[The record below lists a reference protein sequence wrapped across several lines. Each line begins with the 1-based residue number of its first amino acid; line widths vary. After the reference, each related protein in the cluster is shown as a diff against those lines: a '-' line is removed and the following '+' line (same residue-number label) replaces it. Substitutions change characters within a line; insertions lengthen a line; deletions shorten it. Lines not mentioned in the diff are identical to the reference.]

1 MLASLLFKQTK
12 TWQNK
17 NRIRWDSII
26 YILLR
31 CFYALL
37 NLKKFVSSLCS
48 FIIIITVNIDI
59 KQSTKRYLWFFNI
72 SSLFS
77 IRVWENHS
85 TTIDN
90 PQADVLHLLL
100 SICGRS
106 SLSNLKGVFCSVEIK
121 ESNWKSMKLKYK
133 LHSHGMLIFLFT

>member
-12 TWQNK
+12 SWQNK

-37 NLKKFVSSLCS
+37 NLKKIVSSLCS

-59 KQSTKRYLWFFNI
+59 KRSTKRYLWFFNI

-106 SLSNLKGVFCSVEIK
+106 LSNLKGVFCSVEIK

>member
-37 NLKKFVSSLCS
+37 NLKKNVSSLCS

-59 KQSTKRYLWFFNI
+59 KRSTKRYLWFFNI

-106 SLSNLKGVFCSVEIK
+106 LSNLKGVFCSVEIK

>member
-72 SSLFS
+72 SILFS

-100 SICGRS
+100 SICGR

>member
-37 NLKKFVSSLCS
+37 NLKKIVSSLCS

-59 KQSTKRYLWFFNI
+59 KRSTKRYLWFFNI

-77 IRVWENHS
+77 IRVWENNS

-106 SLSNLKGVFCSVEIK
+106 LSNLKGVFCSVEIK
-121 ESNWKSMKLKYK
+121 ESNWKKMKLKYK

>member
-37 NLKKFVSSLCS
+37 NFKKIVSSLCS

-59 KQSTKRYLWFFNI
+59 KRSKKRYLWFFNI

-106 SLSNLKGVFCSVEIK
+106 LSNLKGVFCSVEIK
-121 ESNWKSMKLKYK
+121 ESNWKKMKLKYK

>member
-37 NLKKFVSSLCS
+37 NLKKIVSSLCS

-59 KQSTKRYLWFFNI
+59 KRSKKRYLWFFNI

-106 SLSNLKGVFCSVEIK
+106 LSNLKGVFCSVEIK

>member
-37 NLKKFVSSLCS
+37 NLKKIVSSLCS

-59 KQSTKRYLWFFNI
+59 KRSKKRYLWFFNI
-72 SSLFS
+72 SILFS

-100 SICGRS
+100 SICGR

>member
-37 NLKKFVSSLCS
+37 NLKKIVSSLCS
-48 FIIIITVNIDI
+48 FIIIITVDIDI
-59 KQSTKRYLWFFNI
+59 KRSKKRYLWFFNI

-106 SLSNLKGVFCSVEIK
+106 LSNLKGVFCSVEIK

>member
-31 CFYALL
+31 CFYSLL
-37 NLKKFVSSLCS
+37 NFKKIVSSLCS

-59 KQSTKRYLWFFNI
+59 KRSTKRYLWFFNI

-106 SLSNLKGVFCSVEIK
+106 LSNLKGVFCSVEIK